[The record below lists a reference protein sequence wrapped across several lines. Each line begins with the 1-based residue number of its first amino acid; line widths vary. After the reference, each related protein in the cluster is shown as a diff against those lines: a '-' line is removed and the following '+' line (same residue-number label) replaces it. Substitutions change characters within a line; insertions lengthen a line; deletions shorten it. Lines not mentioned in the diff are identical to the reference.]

1 MENKDQ
7 HRYEVLSLLARAG
20 SNGDSSDRSFRTAL
34 DLSAGLVGLDAAA
47 LYLWDSNLAVK
58 LNISTASSD
67 EAGERLAFLEKSLFR
82 NLRAESELVSAYM
95 SFGGKQPCHS
105 FTQPLRHGERIFG
118 AVIGLQFGDRTL
130 VSEDV
135 FLETFSAALAVHAIV
150 TGGETVIPRD
160 VLDKERLAAIVETA
174 VTVNHE
180 INNPLTA
187 ILGNVQLLLMKR
199 QDLDGDLR
207 TKLEAIE
214 ASAGRIKDVT
224 QRLLKMTTPRSV
236 DYAEGTSMIDIS
248 DHDHDK
254 PSGPSGSSPRTNP
267 K

>member
-7 HRYEVLSLLARAG
+7 HRYEILSLLARAG
-20 SNGDSSDRSFRTAL
+20 SSGNSSEQSVRTAL
-34 DLSAGLVGLDAAA
+34 ELTAGLVGLDAAA
-47 LYLWDSNLAVK
+47 MYLWGPDLAVK
-58 LNISTASSD
+58 MTVATASSD
-67 EAGERLAFLEKSLFR
+67 EAGEKLAFLERGLFR

-95 SFGGKQPCHS
+95 TFGGNQPCHS
-105 FTQPLRHGERIFG
+105 FTLPLRHGERLFG
-118 AVIGLQFGDRTL
+118 AIIGLQFGDRTI
-130 VSEDV
+130 VAEDV
-135 FLETFSAALAVHAIV
+135 FLETLSAAIAVFNLV
-150 TGGETVIPRD
+150 TGREIAVPRD

-199 QDLDGDLR
+199 QDLDAELR
-207 TKLEAIE
+207 AKLEVIE
-214 ASAGRIKDVT
+214 ISAGRIRDVT
-224 QRLLKMTTPRSV
+224 QRLLKLTTPRTV

-248 DHDHDK
+248 EQRRDESDNA
-254 PSGPSGSSPRTNP
+254 GSSPKTGH